1 MIICQNCGTTNNEAI
16 THTCR
21 KCGALLPVPSKTSR
35 SRGEKPGKKK
45 KAEQKSKEQLSEEF
59 ARPEEVEKEIIE
71 LQEIPKVIETSNEKV
86 ELQEIPQPSI
96 DESERS
102 DTLEHENL
110 SEESKPEVLQEIPAQ
125 PYRGT
130 IMESRKGFQPPP
142 SLPTPPS
149 RSKDAISNAFM
160 ELKSSVLEDKE
171 KEQTIPLSPIPIKT
185 GKSDESTLK
194 QKRLE
199 KDMTEVLGFLSK
211 KISVKKLDIPEPELV
226 DKIEIS
232 DEIPPSSMNEILK
245 RLLTL
250 DLNIEASALIK
261 NDGTILASAISGR
274 ISDSLFATIGMNLSM
289 MGSDIIEGLDAG
301 VLKSISVRGSTGVF
315 DLAPIDKDDPNVKD
329 MFLIILSHSK
339 VKSGIISFA
348 ANIVK
353 KQLKEYLGLEK

>member
-1 MIICQNCGTTNNEAI
+1 LIICQNCGTTNNEAI

-45 KAEQKSKEQLSEEF
+45 KEKQKSKEQPSEEL

-71 LQEIPKVIETSNEKV
+71 LEEIPKVIETSNDKV
-86 ELQEIPQPSI
+86 ELQEIPQL
-96 DESERS
+96 ESEQS
-102 DTLEHENL
+102 NTLENEIL

-160 ELKSSVLEDKE
+160 ELKSSVLEGDE
-171 KEQTIPLSPIPIKT
+171 KEQAIPLSPIPMKT
-185 GKSDESTLK
+185 GESDKSTLK

-211 KISVKKLDIPEPELV
+211 KISVKKLDLPEPDLK

-232 DEIPPSSMNEILK
+232 EEIPPSSMNEILK

-261 NDGTILASAISGR
+261 IDGTILASAISGR

-348 ANIVK
+348 VNIVK
-353 KQLKEYLGLEK
+353 KQLKGYLGLEK